1 MRTLRINSQGV
12 EVYFLQRLLNKAAA
26 RSGGRLR
33 QIGEDGIFGSRET
46 DVAVRAFQAQTRSPQ
61 LSEDGI
67 VGGHTWPA
75 LGLTVEIDHRI
86 TLRAQL
92 TNWSCWQAAAT
103 MVSEAR
109 GMRFSVSTSPRHMQY
124 YLASGVS
131 GRAADTQLAQE
142 LGWRP
147 LNYSPSLSELIGIMQ
162 RTPIY
167 VSGRLTATGGSHA
180 VAFGGLYS
188 DGQPDGTVIK
198 VYNPS
203 PVGLGRIH
211 QLFFDRMVSP
221 LSGSPFVPFSFL
233 VPP

>member
-12 EVYFLQRLLNKAAA
+12 EVFFLQRLLNKAAA

-33 QIGEDGIFGSRET
+33 QISEDGIFGPRET
-46 DVAVRAFQAQTRSPQ
+46 DAAVRAFQAQTRSPQ
-61 LSEDGI
+61 LSVNGI
-67 VGGHTWPA
+67 VDGHTWRA
-75 LGLTVEIDHRI
+75 LGLTVEIDHRV
-86 TLRAQL
+86 TLRAQ
-92 TNWSCWQAAAT
+92 TTDWSCWQAAAT
-103 MVSEAR
+103 MISEAR
-109 GMRFSVSTSPRHMQY
+109 GMRLSIGTSPQHMQY
-124 YLASGVS
+124 YLANGMD
-131 GRAADTQLAQE
+131 GHAAEAQLAQE

-147 LNYSPSLSELIGIMQ
+147 LNHSPGLSELIGLMR

-167 VSGRLTATGGSHA
+167 VGGILTATGGAHA

-188 DGQPDGTVIK
+188 DGQPDGTVVK

-203 PVGLGRIH
+203 PVGRGRIH

-233 VPP
+233 APQ